1 MGGDAC
7 EERVQVDVPD
17 VKGRVA
23 ILNVHAR
30 NKKLDDEVDLEQI
43 ALRTPGFSGAV
54 PVLVC
59 PAGYSAFRG
68 PWSARN
74 ESVPLSNTSFVGC

>member
-1 MGGDAC
+1 MLLTDAN
-7 EERVQVDVPD
+7 VQVDVPD

-43 ALRTPGFSGAV
+43 ALRTPGFSGA
-54 PVLVC
+54 LSC
-59 PAGYSAFRG
+59 CFSASIDHSSSRQ
-68 PWSARN
+68 AN
-74 ESVPLSNTSFVGC
+74 AEDETE

>member
-1 MGGDAC
+1 MLLTGAN
-7 EERVQVDVPD
+7 VQVDVPD

-43 ALRTPGFSGAV
+43 ALRTPGFSGA
-54 PVLVC
+54 LLC
-59 PAGYSAFRG
+59 YF
-68 PWSARN
+68 
-74 ESVPLSNTSFVGC
+74 FH